1 MFYSLT
7 FDELNAL
14 NETIKS
20 EPYETYFG
28 DMDLDEEEKER
39 RIELAKKLENEF
51 VGVLAFLFSMQQ
63 FGSVNWDEVRILFEN
78 AYIAAL
84 SGSIILNQEIRKY
97 VSDFS
102 SYVTDSTRNHEA
114 DPYYYTIDRAMFMA
128 ENEANTSFNY
138 RNYYD
143 AISSG
148 KKNKRWMDM
157 KDKRER
163 ATHIKV
169 GGTSKK
175 IEEFFLVGDSLM
187 LFPKDSAHGASS
199 SEIVNCR
206 CWIESY

>member
-1 MFYSLT
+1 MFSSLT

-20 EPYETYFG
+20 EPYEPYFG
-28 DMDLDEEEKER
+28 DMDLDEEAKER

-51 VGVLAFLFSMQQ
+51 VEVLAFLFSMQQ
-63 FGSVNWDEVRILFEN
+63 FDSVNWDEVRILFEN

-102 SYVTDSTRNHEA
+102 SDVTDSTRNHEA

-148 KKNKRWMDM
+148 KKHKRWMDM

-169 GGTSKK
+169 GGTSKE

-187 LFPKDSAHGASS
+187 LFPKDSAHGASG

-206 CWIESY
+206 CWIEYY